1 MFILLLCDCCVTTGK
16 CYCTAVADETHERDK
31 GDVTQYVNIL
41 CTCCDQLWYRL
52 LVTKCDASKV
62 QY

>member
-1 MFILLLCDCCVTTGK
+1 MFILLLCDYRYK
-16 CYCTAVADETHERDK
+16 CYCTAVADETHERGK

-52 LVTKCDASKV
+52 LVTKCDANKV